1 MTTVHTLASGSSG
14 NALVLSWDGGHILVD
29 AGISCRRIRQGLQ
42 ALGLDLP
49 DLDGIFITHTHSD
62 HISGL
67 QTLLKHTDC
76 PVFASAQAGRDLLR
90 RMVLLEDRLRE
101 AEAPFSVRD
110 CTVTPFPTSHDAP
123 GSRGYRFDTPDG
135 SFGLLTDSGVVT
147 EEAEA
152 VLPGVALAVLEAN
165 HDVEAVRSGPYPY
178 FLKKRIL
185 GPGGHLRNEDA
196 AAFAVTLARAGARE
210 IVLAHLSQ
218 ENNTPAMALRAV
230 ETALSAAGLAPRLST
245 APRDS
250 LSGTYVL
257 EGGTVCSGSPC
268 SASGS

>member
-14 NALVLSWDGGHILVD
+14 NALVLSWEGGHLLVD
-29 AGISCRRIRQGLQ
+29 AGISCRRVRQGLQ
-42 ALGLDLP
+42 ALGLDLG

-76 PVFASAQAGRDLLR
+76 PVYASAQAGRDLLR
-90 RMVLLEDRLRE
+90 RMVLLEERLQE
-101 AEAPFSVRD
+101 AEGSLWVKD
-110 CTVTPFPTSHDAP
+110 CAVTAFPTSHDAP

-135 SFGLLTDSGVVT
+135 GFGLLTDSGFVT
-147 EEAEA
+147 PEAAA

-165 HDVEAVRSGPYPY
+165 HDVETLRSGPYPY

-185 GPGGHLRNEDA
+185 GPEGHLPNEEA

-210 IVLAHLSQ
+210 IVLAHLSR

-230 ETALSAAGLAPRLST
+230 ETALSAAGLNPRLSA
-245 APRDS
+245 APWEG
-250 LSGTYVL
+250 LGGACVL
-257 EGGTVCSGSPC
+257 EGGAVCSG
-268 SASGS
+268 

>member
-14 NALVLSWDGGHILVD
+14 NALALSWEGGNILVD

-67 QTLLKHTDC
+67 QTLLKRTSC
-76 PVFASAQAGRDLLR
+76 PVYASAQAGRDLLR

-101 AEAPFSVRD
+101 AEGAFSVKD
-110 CTVTPFPTSHDAP
+110 CAVTAFPTSHDAP

-135 SFGLLTDSGVVT
+135 GFGLLTDSGVVT
-147 EEAEA
+147 PEAEA

-165 HDVEAVRSGPYPY
+165 HDVETLRSGPYPY

-185 GPGGHLRNEDA
+185 GPEGHLPNEEA

-210 IVLAHLSQ
+210 IVLAHLSR

-230 ETALSAAGLAPRLST
+230 ETALSAAGLAPRLSA
-245 APRDS
+245 APRDG
-250 LSGTYVL
+250 LSGAYVL
-257 EGGTVCSGSPC
+257 EGGTVCSG
-268 SASGS
+268 